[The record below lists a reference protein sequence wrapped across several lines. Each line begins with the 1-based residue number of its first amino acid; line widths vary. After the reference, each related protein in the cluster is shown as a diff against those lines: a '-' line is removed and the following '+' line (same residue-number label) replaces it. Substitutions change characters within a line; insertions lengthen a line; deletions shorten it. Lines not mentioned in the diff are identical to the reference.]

1 VFGHEH
7 YAEDFEDLACAA
19 TPIHGPI
26 AGKMAGA
33 VDLNRW
39 RTDADALLIALAK
52 TTADQITQALP
63 AAGSAPEV
71 EPLQEYLRACR
82 HSSGI
87 VLARNSDMVMMNDY
101 ARQVLDPG
109 DQVVLL
115 GQAAEALAARRSG
128 AVAVELP
135 TGAKAR
141 TYCRPVRGDGRFG
154 GVVHVKLIES
164 GSRPTAGAPA
174 PSRMFLAGLV
184 GSGPLWLRGC
194 QQVDAAYAAGEL
206 LALEGEPGVGKLAV
220 LRAVHQR
227 RNPAGRFRVLDA
239 AEAGGQDWQ
248 VGERPELL
256 NGEGSLV
263 IRHVDQLSTR
273 RLHALPAALQEA
285 RAARRQQSPW
295 VGARPALEGIRPG
308 CCGSSRAPPSF
319 PAPASRRGP
328 ARSCAVLPRE
338 AQPAPPAGLLS
349 RGDAASAPVELAG

>member
-26 AGKMAGA
+26 SGKMVGA
-33 VDLNRW
+33 VDLTRW
-39 RTDADALLIALAK
+39 RKDADALLIALAK

-135 TGAKAR
+135 RALGA
-141 TYCRPVRGDGRFG
+141 D
-154 GVVHVKLIES
+154 L
-164 GSRPTAGAPA
+164 
-174 PSRMFLAGLV
+174 
-184 GSGPLWLRGC
+184 
-194 QQVDAAYAAGEL
+194 
-206 LALEGEPGVGKLAV
+206 
-220 LRAVHQR
+220 
-227 RNPAGRFRVLDA
+227 
-239 AEAGGQDWQ
+239 
-248 VGERPELL
+248 
-256 NGEGSLV
+256 
-263 IRHVDQLSTR
+263 
-273 RLHALPAALQEA
+273 LPA
-285 RAARRQQSPW
+285 RARRWPLRRRC
-295 VGARPALEGIRPG
+295 AREADRVRKPTD
-308 CCGSSRAPPSF
+308 
-319 PAPASRRGP
+319 RRGP
-328 ARSCAVLPRE
+328 GALPHVPGWPGRLRAAVAARV
-338 AQPAPPAGLLS
+338 PAGGCGLR
-349 RGDAASAPVELAG
+349 RGRVARP